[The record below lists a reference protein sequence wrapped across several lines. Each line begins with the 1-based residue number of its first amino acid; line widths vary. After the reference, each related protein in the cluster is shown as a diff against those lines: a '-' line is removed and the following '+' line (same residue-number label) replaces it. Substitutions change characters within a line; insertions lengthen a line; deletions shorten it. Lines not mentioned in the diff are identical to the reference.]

1 MFKILKSF
9 GSVQS
14 PYRKVDDV
22 EYDNNEDDQM
32 GDESGEENDNKT
44 EDLKNKKTD
53 GKQIQHEVK
62 FAWNDESNNNTDPI
76 ALGGSGWTYRSSE
89 ALALAA
95 IKPVDSD
102 FYCQTALQE
111 QSYSFTTTA
120 NNYRFYV
127 R

>member
-62 FAWNDESNNNTDPI
+62 FAWNDESNNN
-76 ALGGSGWTYRSSE
+76 LKK
-89 ALALAA
+89 
-95 IKPVDSD
+95 IKM
-102 FYCQTALQE
+102 L
-111 QSYSFTTTA
+111 
-120 NNYRFYV
+120 
-127 R
+127 